1 MVYVNKD
8 QLTPLPP
15 RASPKQHSS
24 DNKAVDVIDELLS
37 NAARQG
43 ASDIHIEPQQ
53 DAVHI
58 RQRVDGVLTLVES
71 MPLAL
76 APRLIS
82 RIKVMA
88 QLDISE
94 RRLPQD
100 GRIEGPKV
108 PGLTDLRVSTVPTQ
122 WGEKAVMRLLNH
134 DRTRLELGALGM
146 DTAQQKLFADALSRT
161 QGLILVTGPTG
172 SGKTLT
178 LYSGLEHLNSEQL
191 NISTV
196 EDPIEIHLHGANQ
209 IAVNHKI
216 GLSFARVLRAF
227 MRQDPD
233 VIMVGEIR
241 DLDTATAAIRAAQ
254 TGHLVLSTLHTNSAG
269 SALSRLHQLG
279 IKLYDLTSTVSLV
292 IAQRLVRRLCS
303 HCKEPVAAP
312 AQYFD
317 CGAAQTIF
325 RARTGGC
332 ARCLQGYSGR
342 IAVFEFMPVN
352 QGVVNKLHSAGSDD
366 GIVVLGQGVLNSS
379 LYAEALVKVLAGVT
393 SLAEAQRLAPP

>member
-1 MVYVNKD
+1 MQN
-8 QLTPLPP
+8 
-15 RASPKQHSS
+15 SG
-24 DNKAVDVIDELLS
+24 DNQVVDVIDGLLS

-53 DAVHI
+53 DALQI
-58 RQRVDGVLTLVES
+58 RQRIDGVLTLVES
-71 MPLAL
+71 MPLTL

-100 GRIEGPKV
+100 GRIEVPKIS
-108 PGLTDLRVSTVPTQ
+108 GLSDLRVSTVPTQ

-134 DRTRLELGALGM
+134 DKTRLELSALGM
-146 DTAQQKLFADALSRT
+146 DTTQQKLFADTLSRT
-161 QGLILVTGPTG
+161 QGLVLVTGPTG

-178 LYSGLEHLNSEQL
+178 LYSGLQRLNSEQL

-292 IAQRLVRRLCS
+292 IAQRLIRCLCN
-303 HCKEPVAAP
+303 HCKEPIPAP
-312 AQYFD
+312 AQHFD
-317 CGAAQTIF
+317 CDASQTIF
-325 RARTGGC
+325 RARKGGC
-332 ARCLQGYSGR
+332 ASCLQGYDGR
-342 IAVFEFMPVN
+342 TAVFEFMPVN
-352 QGVVNKLHSAGSDD
+352 QDVVNRLHSAGSDD
-366 GIVVLGQGVLNSS
+366 GIVVLGQGVLNSG
-379 LYAEALVKVLAGVT
+379 LYDAALIKVLAGVT